1 MPDLLVNL
9 LKLPQVDSLIDQ
21 HVAAGVNIRR
31 PRPFEITQ
39 VRQFI
44 EKNFSLAWADEISVG
59 FANKPISIYVATRG
73 RRVIGFA
80 GYECTRKAFFGPAGS
95 TGTITQLLNTT
106 PGGVYTVTFW
116 LANFEGTPN
125 FFAVHWGDTF
135 TNTLTNWPA
144 FVYTNEF
151 SFDVTATLSV
161 TALQFEFRQDAAFW
175 LLDDVSVVGVPDAG
189 STVSLLGSALLGL
202 AVLRRKLSC

>member
-1 MPDLLVNL
+1 MLFRSLVTNGGFETGDFSDWM
-9 LKLPQVDSLIDQ
+9 QSGNTDFT
-21 HVAAGVNIRR
+21 GVTGTFFGT
-31 PRPFEITQ
+31 PPHSGDFQ
-39 VRQFI
+39 
-44 EKNFSLAWADEISVG
+44 
-59 FANKPISIYVATRG
+59 
-73 RRVIGFA
+73 
-80 GYECTRKAFFGPAGS
+80 AFFGPAGS